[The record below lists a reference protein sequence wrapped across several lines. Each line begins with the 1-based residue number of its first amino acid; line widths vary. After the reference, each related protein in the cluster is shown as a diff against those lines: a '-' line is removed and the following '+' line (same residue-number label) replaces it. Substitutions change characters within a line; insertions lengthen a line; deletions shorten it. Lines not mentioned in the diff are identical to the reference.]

1 MGKKKKYEIHLN
13 LAIKA
18 ESYQD
23 ALELASDAIDSS
35 KLLEQDGVVDVI
47 VLEDHDIFELEKDND
62 DGQDYDD
69 YGVFE
74 EYSDLDEY

>member
-1 MGKKKKYEIHLN
+1 MGKKQQYEVHLN
-13 LAIKA
+13 LVIKA
-18 ESYQD
+18 ESYLD

-47 VLEDHDIFELEKDND
+47 VLEDHEHFELEKNN

>member
-1 MGKKKKYEIHLN
+1 MGKKQQYEVHLN
-13 LAIKA
+13 LVIKA
-18 ESYQD
+18 ESYLD

-47 VLEDHDIFELEKDND
+47 VLEDHENFELEKNN

>member
-1 MGKKKKYEIHLN
+1 MGKKKQYEVHLN

-18 ESYQD
+18 ESYLD

-47 VLEDHDIFELEKDND
+47 VLEDLEHFELEKDND
-62 DGQDYDD
+62 RQDYDD